1 MMLVYDYSYQIFVIL
16 NEDKEAV
23 DAFYFQS
30 KNLTLPFSGE
40 IVYLKEETDDES
52 DYTGDYLEETGTII
66 PLNAINSIRM
76 VAGEYHDTT
85 FNAWL
90 KEHKIKDI
98 PKYLKIGERHEL
110 MEFSPRR

>member
-1 MMLVYDYSYQIFVIL
+1 MMLVYDYSNQIFIIL

-23 DAFYFQS
+23 DEYIFYS

-40 IVYLKEETDDES
+40 IVYLKEEAYDDGE
-52 DYTGDYLEETGTII
+52 YTGEFLEETGTII

-76 VAGEYHDTT
+76 VADEYHNTT

-90 KEHKIKDI
+90 EGYEIKDR